1 MIRLREILAA
11 TPAYLI
17 ALGYLTLY
25 LCCLIAGLIWTA
37 ATGAYR
43 LLSDMADDY
52 PYADYTD
59 EEDPDHLRKGALL

>member
-1 MIRLREILAA
+1 MTRPREILAA
-11 TPAYLI
+11 SPAYLI

-25 LCCLIAGLIWTA
+25 LCCLIAGLIWTL

-52 PYADYTD
+52 PWADYTD
-59 EEDPDHLRKGALL
+59 ESEPDHLRKAALL